1 MVTPDQSLAA
11 CEEIFD
17 AHPENAHT
25 KRAREGRPYLEKPVV
40 MIDGREPGGLFDR
53 HPIRLSEY
61 YVKSGNER
69 AQYYLRDEIDEAW
82 DVREGGKNM
91 MYKPAYRCG
100 LSGDAFRDRVGP
112 LEGRTETDGAI

>member
-69 AQYYLRDEIDEAW
+69 AQYYLRDEIDEA
-82 DVREGGKNM
+82 GTF
-91 MYKPAYRCG
+91 A
-100 LSGDAFRDRVGP
+100 RVA
-112 LEGRTETDGAI
+112 RT